1 MGRVLFHSVTSLHN
15 FSEFVKGFANIFRLQ
30 KIDKAVLK

>member
-1 MGRVLFHSVTSLHN
+1 MTSLHK

-30 KIDKAVLK
+30 KIDKAVMK

>member
-1 MGRVLFHSVTSLHN
+1 MTSLHK